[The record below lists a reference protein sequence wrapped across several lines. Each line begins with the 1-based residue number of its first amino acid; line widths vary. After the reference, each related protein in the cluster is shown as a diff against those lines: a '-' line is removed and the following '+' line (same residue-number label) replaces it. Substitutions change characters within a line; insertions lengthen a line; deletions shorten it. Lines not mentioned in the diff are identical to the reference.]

1 MQLLCSIIHG
11 FIFKNIKKKYYSEFI
26 DAISVFINLNHQY
39 NWITKLE
46 AILINPRNKELLSVT
61 HTLSPFFL
69 MNRFIP
75 SKKNILHFFPKTL
88 LRLQENKTH
97 RTKLPFNENILNLKK
112 IKEL

>member
-69 MNRFIP
+69 INRFIP
-75 SKKNILHFFPKTL
+75 SKKNILHFFP
-88 LRLQENKTH
+88 
-97 RTKLPFNENILNLKK
+97 FGKK
-112 IKEL
+112 CKIFFSCSRSKVFDLTPATRKQNTPY